1 MAQPDFIKPDFL
13 EDCSVD
19 EIHAR
24 MMNNLP
30 ADIDSTPGGFA
41 YDFTRPTAVEK
52 SEMLDFYMV
61 RVLMAMFPQYAWEE
75 MLDLHGQQVN
85 LKRHQATAATGTL
98 KITGE
103 PGTEIEA
110 GTIFSTPSTTSA
122 DSIEFETDEDCTIG
136 LDGTVTVPVT
146 ASEEGSD
153 GNVGANTV
161 TLADDPMNEITAV
174 TNESAM
180 TGGTDEES
188 DDDFYDRIA
197 AEYANSN
204 TFLGNDND
212 YVRWAKEAGAGGCVV
227 DPAWNGPGTVRLVLV
242 DTNGQPASAALCT
255 AVYNY
260 IVSPNDRTQRLLPT
274 ACAQLT
280 CTAATTRAITFECT
294 GLVFENTTDIDQIKA
309 AFTTAV
315 REVFEKAKE
324 DELLRYND
332 VRPLISA
339 INGVTDFDTFTMDGD
354 TENIQLDADEYPE
367 VGTLT
372 FTAAT

>member
-1 MAQPDFIKPDFL
+1 MAQPEFTKPDFL
-13 EDCSVD
+13 DDCSVD
-19 EIHAR
+19 DIHTR
-24 MMNNLP
+24 MINNLP
-30 ADIDSTPGGFA
+30 EDIDRTPGGFA
-41 YDFTRPTAVEK
+41 YDFTRPTAIEK
-52 SEMLDFYMV
+52 SEMLDFYMT
-61 RVLMAMFPQYAWEE
+61 RAIMAMFPQYAWEE
-75 MLDLHGQQVN
+75 LLDLHGQQVN
-85 LKRHQATAATGTL
+85 LTRHQATAAKGTL
-98 KITGE
+98 LITGD

-110 GTIFSTPSTTSA
+110 GTIFATPSTTSA
-122 DSIEFETDEDCTIG
+122 DSIEFETNEDCTIG
-136 LDGTVTVPVT
+136 DGGTVEVAVT

-161 TLADDPMNEITAV
+161 TLADDPMDEITSV
-174 TNESAM
+174 TNPAAM
-180 TGGTDEES
+180 TGGTDEEE

-204 TFLGNDND
+204 TFLGNDTD

-242 DTNGQPASAALCT
+242 DTNGQPADQTLCQ

-260 IVSPNDRTQRLLPT
+260 IVSPSDRTQRLLPT

-294 GLVFENTTDIDQIKA
+294 GLVFENTTDIDQIKS

-324 DELLRYND
+324 EELLRYND
-332 VRPLISA
+332 VRPLISQIA
-339 INGVTDFDTFTMDGD
+339 GVTDFDTFTMDGD
-354 TENIQLDADEYPE
+354 TDNIVLDADEYPE